1 MADPITAAVIV
12 GLAAQKFAEGAAG
25 KSAEK
30 LVERLWDAVVDRF
43 KGKKKTEE
51 NLAAIV
57 AGKAEATDA
66 MKKVATVLEG
76 EFVEDEEWRSEL
88 EAIVREIQTVEPD
101 RVQELLV
108 GIKTT
113 KGIKAKDVIQE
124 SSTAAEQRMLVDV
137 EAESLEVENLIQKQG

>member
-30 LVERLWDAVVDRF
+30 LVERLWDSIVDRF

-66 MKKVATVLEG
+66 LKKVATVLEG
-76 EFVEDEEWRSEL
+76 EFVEDAGLFHSG
-88 EAIVREIQTVEPD
+88 Q
-101 RVQELLV
+101 
-108 GIKTT
+108 
-113 KGIKAKDVIQE
+113 
-124 SSTAAEQRMLVDV
+124 
-137 EAESLEVENLIQKQG
+137 

>member
-66 MKKVATVLEG
+66 LRKVATVLEG

-88 EAIVREIQTVEPD
+88 EALAQQIITIQSQSQNQVANTFTSQGNSQM
-101 RVQELLV
+101 RAV
-108 GIKTT
+108 GQVY
-113 KGIKAKDVIQE
+113 G
-124 SSTAAEQRMLVDV
+124 TA
-137 EAESLEVENLIQKQG
+137 NLGDQK

>member
-30 LVERLWDAVVDRF
+30 LVERLWDAIVDRF

-51 NLAAIV
+51 NLAAI
-57 AGKAEATDA
+57 ATGKPEATDSL
-66 MKKVATVLEG
+66 KKVATVLEG

-88 EAIVREIQTVEPD
+88 EALAQQIITIQSQSQSQQNNNNYGRDLIVINQPTGD
-101 RVQELLV
+101 LKI
-108 GIKTT
+108 G
-113 KGIKAKDVIQE
+113 G
-124 SSTAAEQRMLVDV
+124 S
-137 EAESLEVENLIQKQG
+137 